1 MNSIESFLAVYEEE
15 LDPRIIDMLSVLLEE
30 AKNGLKMHY
39 ILPSYIKADL
49 QEWLDVIE
57 INESTIYPDYE
68 RVAGYLKRTVLS
80 K

>member
-1 MNSIESFLAVYEEE
+1 
-15 LDPRIIDMLSVLLEE
+15 MLEVLLEE
-30 AKNGLKMHY
+30 AKNGIKVRY
-39 ILPSYIKADL
+39 ILPSNVKADL

-68 RVAGYLKRTVLS
+68 RVASYLKRTVLA